1 MLTQMNYLDVYL
13 LCQTANNL
21 LRGGFELLINDFFE
35 DLFAEDQIPS
45 RFSKESYL
53 HSYCEWV
60 VNQMIWDD
68 TENTADLI
76 RKCAKMPRGS
86 NWDGTLWVDRLL
98 NQYQTNPDG
107 KSDFFMFYGEE
118 LAHVEQLTDE
128 EINDYIYNY
137 LCELTLSG
145 WYEECAKKL
154 AREMFYLLF
163 QNRDFLQV
171 FNDLLARY
179 HMIAH
184 DKPEP
189 HISIPQWAKRA
200 IWFRDRASCVF
211 CGTDLSGIRNNL
223 GDRAIHFDHMISLAA
238 FGLNDVANLQL
249 TCRECNLKKLS
260 KSGTTNKYYQWYD
273 MDEVFLVD

>member
-171 FNDLLARY
+171 L
-179 HMIAH
+179 MI
-184 DKPEP
+184 
-189 HISIPQWAKRA
+189 
-200 IWFRDRASCVF
+200 C
-211 CGTDLSGIRNNL
+211 
-223 GDRAIHFDHMISLAA
+223 
-238 FGLNDVANLQL
+238 
-249 TCRECNLKKLS
+249 
-260 KSGTTNKYYQWYD
+260 
-273 MDEVFLVD
+273 